1 MREKHNITKQELSR
15 VYSEHKSIRKVAK
28 LLDSTYQEIH
38 FLIRFF
44 KIPMRP
50 PGNPILVPHRKYGQV
65 LYKNGELVKDIEGRY
80 IKQNGEKINL

>member
-1 MREKHNITKQELSR
+1 MEKTNIEKLELQKK
-15 VYSEHKSIRKVAK
+15 YFELKSIRKTAEYFN
-28 LLDSTYQEIH
+28 STYQEIH

-80 IKQNGEKINL
+80 IKQNGEKINI